1 MLPAAG
7 LETAALAGIGVG
19 GVVFLVLLMILVVI
33 LVKTHKN
40 MSKRNKAAA
49 RAEQDENPV
58 YGLYE
63 CDADPQVDKQKVLLR
78 IQKITIMI
86 HKYKLFNGISSPGG
100 GAGHQRLL
108 RLPL

>member
-1 MLPAAG
+1 MLPADG
-7 LETAALAGIGVG
+7 LETAAIAGIGVG
-19 GVVFLVLLMILVVI
+19 GAVFLVLLMILVVI

-63 CDADPQVDKQKVLLR
+63 CDPDPQVDKPTYNYTDT
-78 IQKITIMI
+78 KI
-86 HKYKLFNGISSPGG
+86 H
-100 GAGHQRLL
+100 
-108 RLPL
+108 